1 MPVHDRLD
9 RPLHDLRI
17 SVTDRCNLR
26 CVYCMPRDVFGASYR
41 FLERA
46 ELLTF
51 EEIMRLVRLFAER
64 GVTKIRLTGGEPLLR
79 RGLEDLVAMLA
90 AVEGIEDIA
99 LTTNGL
105 LLADRAAALRQ
116 AGLRR
121 VTVSLDALDDATAAA
136 VADTPV
142 TVERVLAAIEA
153 ASAAGLAPV
162 KVNAVIKRGLNEH
175 AVLDL
180 CRAFRGTPHIV
191 RFIEFMDVGSSN
203 GWRLADVVPAAE
215 MLATIDAEY
224 PVEPVAPTAPGEVA
238 ERYRYRDGAGEIG
251 LIASVTRPFCGAC
264 TRARLTAEG
273 RLYTCLF
280 GAAGHDLREPI
291 RAGAPDEEVGAFLD
305 RIWSRRRDRY
315 SELRTEATTG
325 QPRVEMSHIGG

>member
-1 MPVHDRLD
+1 
-9 RPLHDLRI
+9 
-17 SVTDRCNLR
+17 
-26 CVYCMPRDVFGASYR
+26 
-41 FLERA
+41 
-46 ELLTF
+46 
-51 EEIMRLVRLFAER
+51 
-64 GVTKIRLTGGEPLLR
+64 
-79 RGLEDLVAMLA
+79 
-90 AVEGIEDIA
+90 
-99 LTTNGL
+99 
-105 LLADRAAALRQ
+105 
-116 AGLRR
+116 
-121 VTVSLDALDDATAAA
+121 

-142 TVERVLAAIEA
+142 KVERVLAAIEA
-153 ASAAGLAPV
+153 AAAAGLAPV

-315 SELRTEATTG
+315 SELRTEATAG